1 MQNRQASLQSS
12 TFFIKYDALM
22 FFPFRHF
29 FDIYPMLVATRLE
42 MSKHFLPEGCRPVIK
57 QCRSYAEHILI
68 ITFFHCAPLKGI
80 NKKAE

>member
-42 MSKHFLPEGCRPVIK
+42 MSKHFLSEGCRPVIE
-57 QCRSYAEHILI
+57 RRGSYAQHVMIV
-68 ITFFHCAPLKGI
+68 TFSHFGP
-80 NKKAE
+80 